1 MSLTTAVHICLGLV
15 AAGVLA
21 ALSLLVSRRY
31 HRSTGLGEDL
41 SNDELV
47 RFFASL
53 SRSALVM
60 TLCSMA
66 AIVLLA
72 VTAPLLESTQ
82 ITICVVTIAAVELL
96 LGWLSGKAA
105 CYATIGRQR
114 HLEISSTRWE
124 RLIATGRL

>member
-41 SNDELV
+41 PDDELV
-47 RFFASL
+47 RFFSSL
-53 SRSALVM
+53 SRSTLVI
-60 TLCSMA
+60 TLCSMV

-72 VTAPLLESTQ
+72 VTAPILETVQ
-82 ITICVVTIAAVELL
+82 ITICVVTIAAVEVL

-105 CYATIGRQR
+105 CCAKIARQR
-114 HLEISSTRWE
+114 RLEIGGSRWE
-124 RLIATGRL
+124 SLMATGRL